1 MGATDRKNHSAH
13 FSLSF
18 PTVTAIHCHCHN
30 HVAFAGDADHILLMA
45 DKLQRWITAVAL
57 VCVYDWRMNA
67 MSGQALTISYSLA
80 QGWIAPALLYIG
92 NIIEVENGTK

>member
-18 PTVTAIHCHCHN
+18 PTATAIHCHCHN

-45 DKLQRWITAVAL
+45 DKLQR
-57 VCVYDWRMNA
+57 
-67 MSGQALTISYSLA
+67 
-80 QGWIAPALLYIG
+80 
-92 NIIEVENGTK
+92 